1 MIRPL
6 SMTSFGRGEHTDG
19 ARTWTTEIRSVNH
32 RFCDIKA
39 RIPRKYAALEE
50 QVKKMITA
58 TFSRGH
64 IDVSIN
70 YSGEE
75 DGAVSLKTDLPLA
88 QQYYSCL
95 IELNEELSLASPPN
109 LAMIASFRE
118 VISSESQEEDLDGA
132 WESGISQALSSA
144 IGECTKMRETEGGNL
159 KQDLQE
165 RLTTIG
171 LAADKIEKMI
181 PQLIADRRSAL
192 EGRLND
198 LLDGIEIDPQ
208 RLAQEVAVMIDK
220 SDVTEELVRL
230 QSHRGQFASLL
241 DLDEPTGRRL
251 DFLLQEFLREINTL
265 ASKISNSEIAH
276 IAVELKNELEKMREQ
291 VQNLE

>member
-19 ARTWTTEIRSVNH
+19 ARTWTAEIRSVNH
-32 RFCDIKA
+32 RFCDIKT

-50 QVKKMITA
+50 RIKKMLTSS
-58 TFSRGH
+58 FSRGH
-64 IDVSIN
+64 IDVSIS

-75 DGAVSLKTDLPLA
+75 DGAVVLKTDLTLA
-88 QQYYSCL
+88 RQYHSCL
-95 IELNEELSLASPPN
+95 MELNDGLSLGSPPN
-109 LAMIASFRE
+109 LAMIANFRE
-118 VISSESQEEDLDGA
+118 VISSQNQDEDLDGV
-132 WESGISQALSSA
+132 WNNGISQALSAA
-144 IGECTKMRETEGGNL
+144 IAECAGMRETEGGNL
-159 KQDLQE
+159 KKDLQE

-171 LAADKIEKMI
+171 LAAEKIEKMI
-181 PQLIADRRSAL
+181 PQLIEDRRSAL
-192 EGRLND
+192 EGRLKD
-198 LLDGIEIDPQ
+198 LLNGIEVDPQ

-230 QSHRGQFASLL
+230 KSHRGQFASLL

-265 ASKISNSEIAH
+265 ASKISNSEVAH